1 MVEQVLI
8 FNRDARW
15 FADQLNQKV
24 KGFTYIAAETEAQAL
39 QHATTSQVLIAL
51 APQIS
56 DELLNAM
63 PKLKWVHALTTGVDN
78 LLQSK
83 ALTQG
88 VVLSNSGGIHGPQM
102 SELTFLFMLSA
113 LRDYPRMLDNQRKR
127 IWDRWP
133 QPLLIEKTVCI
144 VGLGAIA
151 EALAV
156 RCRAFGMRV
165 TGVSDGRASMEGFAS
180 VYPRNALTEAAAGC
194 DFLVVLVP
202 YSPSTH
208 HLIDDA
214 VLRAMGEHAI
224 LINIARGG
232 CVDEVA
238 LKEHL
243 DQGSIRAAG
252 IDVFETEPL
261 PEDNPLW
268 ASERALITPHIGGM
282 SDIYPQQV
290 LPVVIE
296 HLQAWQAGGADAL
309 PARVNREG

>member
-1 MVEQVLI
+1 MVENVLI

-15 FADQLNQKV
+15 FADQLSQHV
-24 KGFTYIAAETEAQAL
+24 GEFAYLAAEAEAEAL
-39 QHATTSQVLIAL
+39 AHAGSSDILIAL

-56 DELLNAM
+56 DKLLNHI
-63 PKLKWVHALTTGVDN
+63 PQLKWVHALTTGVDN
-78 LLQSK
+78 LLHSK
-83 ALTQG
+83 ALSQD

-102 SELTFLFMLSA
+102 SELTFLLMLAA
-113 LRDYPRMLDNQRKR
+113 LRDYPRMLDNQRARK
-127 IWDRWP
+127 WYRWP
-133 QPLLIEKTVCI
+133 QPLLFEKTVCI

-151 EALAV
+151 EALAE
-156 RCRAFGMRV
+156 RCHAFGMRI
-165 TGVSDGRASMEGFAS
+165 TGVSDGRASMDGFAR
-180 VYPRNALTEAAAGC
+180 VYPRGALLEAAAEC

-208 HLIDDA
+208 HLIDDS
-214 VLRAMGEHAI
+214 VLRAMGEHSI
-224 LINIARGG
+224 LINVARGG

-252 IDVFETEPL
+252 IDVFEAEPL
-261 PEDNPLW
+261 PENSPLW
-268 ASERALITPHIGGM
+268 TNEGALITPHIGGM

-290 LPVVIE
+290 LPVVID

-309 PARVNREG
+309 PARINRGD

>member
-1 MVEQVLI
+1 MAEHVLI

-15 FADQLNQKV
+15 FVDQLNEQIA
-24 KGFTYIAAETEAQAL
+24 GFSYLAAETEAEAL
-39 QHATTSQVLIAL
+39 EHARSTDILVAL

-56 DELLNAM
+56 DDLLNSI
-63 PKLKWVHALTTGVDN
+63 PQLKWVHALTTGVDN
-78 LLQSK
+78 LLQSE
-83 ALTQG
+83 ALSHS

-113 LRDYPRMLDNQRKR
+113 GRDYPRMLDNQRTR
-127 IWDRWP
+127 QWDRWP

-156 RCRAFGMRV
+156 RCLAFGMRV
-165 TGVSDGRASMEGFAS
+165 TGVSDGRASMDGFARI
-180 VYPRNALTEAAAGC
+180 YPRNALTEAAADC

-208 HLIDDA
+208 HLVNDT
-214 VLRAMGEHAI
+214 VLSAMSENAI

-243 DQGSIRAAG
+243 DRGSIRAAG

-268 ASERALITPHIGGM
+268 ANKRALITPHIGGM

-296 HLQAWQAGGADAL
+296 HLQAWQTGGAEAL
-309 PARVNREG
+309 PSRISRGS